1 MFAVA
6 ISEGGREHLTRLT
19 APRGSYLIAAE
30 PAVLAAESLA
40 RGADLPPGIVP
51 ADAQVDPAALFARL
65 GALGIDVTRT

>member
-1 MFAVA
+1 MFVVAVT
-6 ISEGGREHLTRLT
+6 EGGREHVTCLS

-40 RGADLPPGIVP
+40 RGAHVAPGVVP

-65 GALGIDVTRT
+65 RGLGVDVRF